1 MKKALIIATIENF
14 LAFEVNDIHLLQG
27 LGYEVHIAT
36 NIKEATYT
44 VLIDGVYKHDICFQ
58 RKPFSKKN
66 IEAYK
71 KLATLVKKISF
82 DLIHCHTPV
91 GGVMGRVVGHKYKV
105 FTIYTAHGFHF
116 YKGAPIKNWLLY
128 YPIEKFLSRWTDIL
142 ITINKEDYERA
153 KKFYA
158 KKVKYIPG
166 VGIDIEKI
174 ENIKVE
180 RNKKRKELGIPE
192 DVLVLLSVG
201 ELSKRKNHISVIR
214 AMGQIKNKK
223 IYYIICG
230 QGELKEQLE
239 NIAKKEG
246 VAEQV
251 KLLGYRRDIIEI
263 YKMADI
269 YVFPSLQEGLPV
281 ALMEA
286 MASGLPCIVSDIR
299 GNNDLISNQENGI
312 AFSKKDNEEL
322 VNAIKL
328 LAYNNELLQKFSK
341 RGKEIV
347 QNNSIEKIKEKMQKL
362 YSEYKM

>member
-1 MKKALIIATIENF
+1 
-14 LAFEVNDIHLLQG
+14 
-27 LGYEVHIAT
+27 
-36 NIKEATYT
+36 
-44 VLIDGVYKHDICFQ
+44 
-58 RKPFSKKN
+58 
-66 IEAYK
+66 
-71 KLATLVKKISF
+71 
-82 DLIHCHTPV
+82 
-91 GGVMGRVVGHKYKV
+91 
-105 FTIYTAHGFHF
+105 
-116 YKGAPIKNWLLY
+116 
-128 YPIEKFLSRWTDIL
+128 
-142 ITINKEDYERA
+142 
-153 KKFYA
+153 
-158 KKVKYIPG
+158 
-166 VGIDIEKI
+166 
-174 ENIKVE
+174 
-180 RNKKRKELGIPE
+180 
-192 DVLVLLSVG
+192 
-201 ELSKRKNHISVIR
+201 
-214 AMGQIKNKK
+214 MGQIKNKK

-299 GNNDLISNQENGI
+299 GNNDLISNQVNGI